1 MATAMALLIGMDV
14 KRTIITGQRFEK
26 VIGRSVSGD
35 GYFCTSGRFLR
46 RPLQCNDSE
55 MNTPLIIVR
64 TKP

>member
-14 KRTIITGQRFEK
+14 KPTIITEQRVEK

-35 GYFCTSGRFLR
+35 GYICSSGCFMSRL
-46 RPLQCNDSE
+46 LQCNDSE

-64 TKP
+64 AKP